1 MRRAGKA
8 AQALSTDSPQLQEE
22 NIMHSTEEHTGVP
35 YDYATFD
42 ERDVMDENDAAA
54 YERLLGYEPRPG
66 VKRGGAR

>member
-1 MRRAGKA
+1 
-8 AQALSTDSPQLQEE
+8 
-22 NIMHSTEEHTGVP
+22 MHSTEEHTGVP